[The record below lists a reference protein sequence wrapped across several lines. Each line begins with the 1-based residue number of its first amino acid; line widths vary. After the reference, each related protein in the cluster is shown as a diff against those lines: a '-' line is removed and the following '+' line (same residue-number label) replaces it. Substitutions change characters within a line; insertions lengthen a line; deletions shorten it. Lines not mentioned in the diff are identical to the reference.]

1 MGSSRDR
8 KELMLPT
15 HNIILSFHNEA
26 RDFLTG
32 FATDADVVTQ
42 QGCNSIGHSSE
53 FLVAHLYS
61 LYIQYIFFAIELPPK
76 FE

>member
-8 KELMLPT
+8 KGLMLPT

-26 RDFLTG
+26 RDFLTT
-32 FATDADVVTQ
+32 FATDVVTQ
-42 QGCNSIGHSSE
+42 QGGNSIGHSSE
-53 FLVAHLYS
+53 FLVPHLYS
-61 LYIQYIFFAIELPPK
+61 IYIQYIFFAIELPPK